1 LIYLFT
7 FSQLCKSPV
16 PPTTLHIND
25 LNKINNHNI
34 NSSSSSSSATTHH
47 QYNQY
52 HHHHHKIN
60 QHLVEE
66 EETENDSANVTL
78 SPSLKTKTFT
88 IPIKNQYKPYSS
100 PNLAEN
106 TNKQPASVSF
116 SDMSQIKYMSSNAP
130 PQQIHLQ
137 PPMPI
142 PVTRSSSTSKTTTSV
157 IQTMYQTIK
166 KNANNG
172 ANPSTSTPIA
182 KQAPTLEYDTT
193 ESSSQSESSS
203 SSRSNSVIRNVA
215 TYNLVRARSGSPKV
229 YSCHGSSCSFRSNV
243 DKKMPNRSCST
254 MGCSYAQQ
262 QNFQSQHQQHQQQQ
276 QQPQQHRSNLRKLNY
291 SNTINTTMPINNST
305 SPSPLQHQPIAKQL
319 NSNLSTDQQ
328 IKFIQRLESEI
339 DLLSK
344 HKKQLDAQLARL
356 PYKTTNSTVLDI
368 RKSVENE
375 RRLVES
381 KLNSARME
389 LRGFNVIKM

>member
-1 LIYLFT
+1 MN
-7 FSQLCKSPV
+7 KS
-16 PPTTLHIND
+16 
-25 LNKINNHNI
+25 NNHHNI
-34 NSSSSSSSATTHH
+34 NSSSASSLTSHP
-47 QYNQY
+47 Y
-52 HHHHHKIN
+52 HHHHLHHHHKLN
-60 QHLVEE
+60 QHFVAE
-66 EETENDSANVTL
+66 EETENESSTSNFTL
-78 SPSLKTKTFT
+78 SPSLKPKTFS
-88 IPIKNQYKPYSS
+88 IPIKNQYKPFSS

-106 TNKQPASVSF
+106 TCKQPASVSF
-116 SDMSQIKYMSSNAP
+116 SDMTQIKYMSSNAP

-166 KNANNG
+166 KNANNN
-172 ANPSTSTPIA
+172 ANPCTSTPMSN

-203 SSRSNSVIRNVA
+203 SSRSNSMIRNVA
-215 TYNLVRARSGSPKV
+215 TYNLVRARSGSPKI
-229 YSCHGSSCSFRSNV
+229 YPCHNATCALRSNL
-243 DKKMPNRSCST
+243 DKKIPHRSCSS
-254 MGCSYAQQ
+254 MGCNYGQQ
-262 QNFQSQHQQHQQQQ
+262 QSYQQQQHQHQGQQQQ
-276 QQPQQHRSNLRKLNY
+276 QRSNVRKLNY
-291 SNTINTTMPINNST
+291 SNTINTTIPINNSSST
-305 SPSPLQHQPIAKQL
+305 SSMPLSQHQSMAKQI

-339 DLLSK
+339 DLLTK